1 MVILYIIL
9 ALIALILI
17 IAALIGTAWNFE
29 KSIVIN
35 APLEKV
41 WENVNS
47 LHALNNWNPW
57 IAKDPDIKMEYSGID
72 GTPGAS
78 FSWLSAVKDVGEGRQ
93 TIIKVTAKSELLSRV
108 DFVKPFAG
116 TGNAFMHIAT
126 EGGTT
131 KATWG
136 MESSTPYPMNFIKI
150 FGVIEKNM
158 EKNFSAGLN
167 KLKAICEVNLFK

>member
-9 ALIALILI
+9 SLIALILI
-17 IAALIGTAWNFE
+17 VAALIGTAWDFE
-29 KSIVIN
+29 KSISIK
-35 APLEKV
+35 APVEKV
-41 WENVNS
+41 WGNVKS

-57 IAKDPDIKMEYSGID
+57 MTKDPDINIEYSGND

-78 FSWLSAVKDVGEGRQ
+78 FSWVSSVKNVGEGRQ
-93 TIIKVTAKSELLSRV
+93 TIIKVTDKSELISRV

-116 TGNAFMHIAT
+116 TGNAFMRLAT
-126 EGGTT
+126 EGEIT
-131 KATWG
+131 KATWR

-158 EKNFSAGLN
+158 EKDFSSGLN
-167 KLKAICEVNLFK
+167 KLKAICEG